1 MLYTPRSGTNSI
13 CSYFLKQN
21 PNYEYFNQPFA
32 RKSEEGMRPSP
43 YGHCLIYENVLVKS
57 NIKVFNEI
65 VIDELE
71 KNKTKLLKD
80 FDKIVLISRR
90 NKTKQAISHI
100 IANKNSNFL
109 DNSIRPYYVGNI
121 SDEEIDKDI
130 SKLEQYE
137 LQLEKYKELEIPIFY
152 YEDLYYGSFDK
163 LFEYLNISYIETD
176 FKNILDIKNKYASME
191 LGNKNEK
198 TLF

>member
-32 RKSEEGMRPSP
+32 FKGEEGMRPST

-57 NIKVFNEI
+57 NVKVFNEI
-65 VIDELE
+65 GI
-71 KNKTKLLKD
+71 NKTKLLKD
-80 FDKIVLISRR
+80 FDKIVLISRKD
-90 NKTKQAISHI
+90 KTKQAISHI

-121 SDEEIDKDI
+121 SDEQINKDI

-137 LQLEKYKELEIPIFY
+137 GQLEEYKELGIPIFY
-152 YEDLYYGSFDK
+152 YEDLYYDSFDK

-176 FKNILDIKNKYASME
+176 FKSILDIQNKYSSME
-191 LGNKNEK
+191 LGNKNQK
-198 TLF
+198 TLI